1 MENPQIQNE
10 ENKENEINIE
20 LSHAKI
26 SKPSDRKIIS
36 NEDYAQISQ
45 TKIKK
50 WNSEGKWKPYE
61 HIRNES
67 AFFNFLPDACFK
79 IRNIISRPFTFYPI
93 KCLQLSWGEIIL
105 LLLMT
110 FGISG
115 VAAITILS
123 DKKSG
128 DEATGSLASVLMA
141 LAFASSGKNLAFHL
155 ILGMPWERQVMFHK
169 FIAFF
174 ALGTS
179 IAHGLLMGMGHD
191 ESLSGWI
198 LTGGI
203 GGMIV
208 TSFLYLRRYCYR
220 IFYILHL
227 LIIPMIIVFAV
238 IHEAGGIIVG
248 VGIWAADLAIRTF
261 LIARFKYKISK
272 TEIFALPGD
281 IVRVEITPKD
291 GKRFMYRGG
300 QYVFICIPKANLW
313 EWHPIS
319 ISSCSFDEKIVL
331 HFKKTGRWT
340 KNVYNLI
347 QKKGQE
353 ISSESGFN
361 NVEEAQLSK
370 VSSVVLDKN
379 IKKLETLV
387 LINGPYGAP
396 RVDIDSPRYK
406 LVLLVC
412 GGIGVT
418 PMQSILN
425 ESIIQYLR
433 GRPFIK
439 IKFIWSLRSEDVVDS
454 VAGHEDNVYDK
465 KDLDERLIRDSNADN
480 IISYNLSDVVD
491 TEIYLT
497 RNGSEKIKNRLE
509 KRYRT
514 NVFLKRPNFDTIFD
528 EMKDVALKNGE
539 KDIAVLTCGPSRLVS
554 NVFSKC
560 YSLTKKYDH
569 ENKKMK
575 VNFDFHTEVFEF

>member
-1 MENPQIQNE
+1 MENPQIRNE
-10 ENKENEINIE
+10 ENQENEINIE
-20 LSHAKI
+20 LSENKI
-26 SKPSDRKIIS
+26 AQQPKTKIMT
-36 NEDYAQISQ
+36 NEDYAQISEE
-45 TKIKK
+45 KIKQ
-50 WNSEGKWKPYE
+50 WNNEGKWKPYE
-61 HIRNES
+61 HIKNES
-67 AFFNFLPDACFK
+67 AFFNFLPDVFFK

-93 KCLQLSWGEIIL
+93 KCIQLSWGEIIL

-110 FGISG
+110 FGIGG
-115 VAAITILS
+115 VATITILS

-128 DEATGSLASVLMA
+128 DEATGTLASVLITFT
-141 LAFASSGKNLAFHL
+141 FASSGKNLFFHL
-155 ILGMPWERQVMFHK
+155 FLGMPWERQVMFHK

-174 ALGTS
+174 ALATS
-179 IAHGLLMGMGHD
+179 IAHGLLMGLGHD
-191 ESLSGWI
+191 ESLSGWV

-203 GGMIV
+203 GAMIV
-208 TSFLYLRRYCYR
+208 TSFLYFRRYCYR

-227 LIIPMIIVFAV
+227 MIIPVIIVFA
-238 IHEAGGIIVG
+238 IMHEAGGILIG
-248 VGIWAADLAIRTF
+248 VGIWAVDLVIRTF
-261 LIARFKYKISK
+261 LIARFKHKISK
-272 TEIFALPGD
+272 TEIFAMPGD
-281 IVRVEITPKD
+281 IVRVEITPKA
-291 GKRFMYRGG
+291 GKRFSYRGG

-340 KNVYNLI
+340 RNVYNLV
-347 QKKGQE
+347 QKKGHDLNSDSQY
-353 ISSESGFN
+353 N
-361 NVEEAQLSK
+361 NVEEADINKNSQIK
-370 VSSVVLDKN
+370 LDKS
-379 IKKLETLV
+379 IKRLETLV

-425 ESIIQYLR
+425 ELIIQFLR

-439 IKFIWSLRSEDVVDS
+439 IKFIWSLRSEDVVDT
-454 VAGHEDNVYDK
+454 VAGHQYNVYDK
-465 KDLDERLIRDSNADN
+465 KDLDEKFIRDSNADN

-497 RNGSEKIKNRLE
+497 KNGSEDIKNRLE

-514 NVFLKRPNFDTIFD
+514 KVFLKRPNFNTIFE
-528 EMKDVALKNGE
+528 EMKDIALKNGE

-554 NVFSKC
+554 SVFSQS
-560 YSLTKKYDH
+560 YSSTKKY
-569 ENKKMK
+569 EYQNKKMK